1 MRTYVAAAWISSRTN
16 GGGVITG
23 KVAMQAV
30 AAARRIG
37 QGREGERGGVV
48 ASIIRLII
56 ITNPWHEKHPMH
68 VPPNVHMSPIIRV
81 CLTVPS

>member
-1 MRTYVAAAWISSRTN
+1 MCITRLAVASMRTYVAAAWISSRTN

-37 QGREGERGGVV
+37 QGREGEREREGQRGMMKGAMTRSVQM
-48 ASIIRLII
+48 RG
-56 ITNPWHEKHPMH
+56 
-68 VPPNVHMSPIIRV
+68 R
-81 CLTVPS
+81 